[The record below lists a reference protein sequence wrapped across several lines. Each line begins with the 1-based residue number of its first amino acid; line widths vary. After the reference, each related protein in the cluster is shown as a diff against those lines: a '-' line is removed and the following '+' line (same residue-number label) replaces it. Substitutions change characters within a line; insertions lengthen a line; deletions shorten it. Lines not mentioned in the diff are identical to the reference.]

1 VHWTDRVYR
10 IALRCYPAE
19 FRDEYAAEMAQAFRD
34 GRRDGRTAE
43 LVLDL
48 AADVAT
54 TAPKEHAHVL
64 FSDLRYAVRTM
75 RKTPMF
81 TAAVVLTVA
90 LAIAANTAI
99 FSVVNAVIVRPLPF
113 ADPGRLVQ
121 VAEKNDTLH
130 LPSFGASALN
140 FLSWKEQTL
149 AVDELSA
156 IGFASFNLSG
166 SGEPEQFTGSRISAS
181 LMAVL
186 GLQPVAGRAFTAAE
200 DQPGAAAVAMISQG
214 VWKRRFGGDAALVG
228 RTLTL
233 NGIDTTIVGIAP
245 PALAVLTGG
254 DIWIPIAIDPG
265 REQRLNHVI
274 TVVGRLKPG
283 ITMGQAQAELDTIAA
298 RVGRQ
303 YPEVKDWGIR
313 LVTFDRWLI
322 ADQLRTALLVLLAAV
337 GVVLLIAC
345 ANIANLLLARAAAR
359 QREIAIRTAMGASRS
374 RLLRQLLVESVA
386 LSVAGGAIGIVA
398 AVWAVRVINRALP
411 ANLLPIP
418 EVTVDATVLL
428 FAAAATLA
436 TGVLFGI
443 VPALHAA
450 KADLNATLKQ
460 VSRASTGGARAG
472 LRNGLAAAEL
482 ALATVLLIGAG
493 LLMQS
498 LLNLQRARLGFDPE
512 HVLTFQ
518 LALPPAK
525 YPLDGRAPAFYRAL
539 LESLQTV
546 PGVLG
551 AGISSGIPF
560 GAGNYTTTP
569 VATAGK
575 SVIPPDTAIPI
586 DWRIVSP
593 GFFRTMAIPLVR
605 GRPFTDADGP
615 AAPRVIIV
623 SEATAQKFWG
633 SDDPLGRALYRV
645 ADRKPFTVVGVV
657 GDVRSTTL
665 NQQSPAMYFPS
676 ASRIWPLMDVVVRA
690 QGTPEAIVPIVRQKV
705 HELDAELP
713 LATVRAME
721 DWISTSAAQPRLDA
735 MLLAV
740 FAGVALLIAA
750 VGIYGVIAYSVNQRT
765 REIGLRLAL
774 GAPPNGVLRLIVTE
788 GMRVALAGIGT
799 GLVVGLALG
808 RAVDSLVYEVPVRDP
823 VTFGGVAIALA
834 AIALAACT
842 IPARRAARVDPMI
855 ALRDE

>member
-1 VHWTDRVYR
+1 MHNLHDAYR
-10 IALRCYPAE
+10 ALRATPVVAIV
-19 FRDEYAAEMAQAFRD
+19 AI
-34 GRRDGRTAE
+34 
-43 LVLDL
+43 LSL
-48 AADVAT
+48 A
-54 TAPKEHAHVL
+54 L
-64 FSDLRYAVRTM
+64 G
-75 RKTPMF
+75 
-81 TAAVVLTVA
+81 
-90 LAIAANTAI
+90 IGANTAI
-99 FSVVNAVIVRPLPF
+99 FSLVDSLMLRALPVRAPDRLVHVLVSKDNSGWTNPLWEQIRDHQQAAFDGAVAWSMQRFNLASSGPTELVDGMYASGGFFDVLGVPAIVGRTFTPRDDERGGGPDGPVAVI
-113 ADPGRLVQ
+113 
-121 VAEKNDTLH
+121 
-130 LPSFGASALN
+130 SY
-140 FLSWKEQTL
+140 
-149 AVDELSA
+149 
-156 IGFASFNLSG
+156 
-166 SGEPEQFTGSRISAS
+166 
-181 LMAVL
+181 
-186 GLQPVAGRAFTAAE
+186 AFW
-200 DQPGAAAVAMISQG
+200 Q
-214 VWKRRFGGDAALVG
+214 RRFGGAGDVIGRSIALERVPF
-228 RTLTL
+228 
-233 NGIDTTIVGIAP
+233 TIIGVAP
-245 PALAVLTGG
+245 PLFLGPSVGEAFDIAVPIGTEALIGGRDSILDARSSWWLDVL
-254 DIWIPIAIDPG
+254 A
-265 REQRLNHVI
+265 
-274 TVVGRLKPG
+274 RLKPG
-283 ITMGQAQAELDTIAA
+283 QTVDDAERVFRGMQPILRQATLPA
-298 RVGRQ
+298 
-303 YPEVKDWGIR
+303 DWGSQISFY
-313 LVTFDRWLI
+313 LKDPFSIVAASTGTSD
-322 ADQLRTALLVLLAAV
+322 LRMRYERPLETLMVVV
-337 GVVLLIAC
+337 GLVLLIAC